1 MYNRTIIAA
10 ADGSGDHTSVAQAV
24 AAAAPGDRVFIKPG
38 IYRERVEIF
47 TPGITI
53 EGESAENTVISA
65 AYSAKMKD
73 ESGEKLGTFRSYT
86 MLVNTDDITCRR
98 LTIENTSG
106 FGGEVGQG
114 VAVYAEGN
122 RLMFEDCRILG
133 HQDTLFTGP
142 LPFREIEKG
151 GFRGP
156 TEFAPRVAGDQLY
169 RRCYIEGE
177 VDFIFGSARAV
188 FDECELF
195 SLNCGK
201 EINGY
206 VTAASTYSG
215 EEYGYIFRSCR
226 FTSDCP
232 KGSVYLGRPW
242 RDHAQTVLLDC
253 ELGEHI
259 RAEAF
264 HDWNKAEARKTVIY
278 ALYNCRGASYSPEQ
292 AAPFVRILTEQQAQR
307 YYEYAS
313 SVLGL
318 VSPV

>member
-38 IYRERVEIF
+38 IYRERVEIL

-86 MLVNTDDITCRR
+86 ILVNTDDITCRR

-106 FGGEVGQG
+106 FGSEVGQG

-122 RLMFEDCRILG
+122 RIMFEDCRILG

-156 TEFAPRVAGDQLY
+156 TE
-169 RRCYIEGE
+169 
-177 VDFIFGSARAV
+177 
-188 FDECELF
+188 
-195 SLNCGK
+195 
-201 EINGY
+201 
-206 VTAASTYSG
+206 
-215 EEYGYIFRSCR
+215 
-226 FTSDCP
+226 
-232 KGSVYLGRPW
+232 YLGRPW

-264 HDWNKAEARKTVIY
+264 HDWNKAEARETVFY
-278 ALYNCRGASYSPEQ
+278 ALYNCRGAGYSPEQ

-313 SVLGL
+313 SVWGL
-318 VSPV
+318 VSSV